1 MAEIDIMPLS
11 ERLSDEEI
19 AELAAA
25 LVEAGAPRLPRESDE
40 GSVTVSD
47 DIDDDLMTE
56 FLDRLE
62 AHDIA
67 CDIYLPIEFDGRVS
81 VEDYDVGSAQALL
94 DVLDELRDDLFD
106 EGEDED
112 EEEDDDD
119 LDAIDEDEEA
129 ILQAKLRGVWK
140 LMHAGA
146 QAAIDRRLPLHVHS

>member
-1 MAEIDIMPLS
+1 MAEIEIMPLS

-25 LVEAGAPRLPRESDE
+25 LEEAGAPRLPRESDE
-40 GSVTVSD
+40 GSATVSD

-81 VEDYDVGSAQALL
+81 VEDYDVGSAQALV
-94 DVLDELRDDLFD
+94 DALDEMRDDLFTD
-106 EGEDED
+106 TDED
-112 EEEDDDD
+112 EEDEDDDD
-119 LDAIDEDEEA
+119 LDMVEEDEEE
-129 ILQAKLRGVWK
+129 ILQAKLRGLWK

-146 QAAIDRRLPLHVHS
+146 VAALERHLPLHVRA